1 MTDDSPGSARRPT
14 PQQRPAGSR
23 FAGHPRLGGHDA
35 AAGADTAGTS
45 WQGRHLTGSPFA
57 GDDGAPDAELRAA
70 LAELRD
76 ARGTAIAESAAQARL
91 VAVLRTARVF
101 APVEA
106 VAAQVDPG
114 DDERAHEGAG
124 LAREVVSDMAS
135 PVLTAP
141 DGRRAM
147 PVFSGM
153 DTLAAWRPAARPVP
167 VHAAEAAR
175 AAIEDSCDA
184 VLLDLGTDLGH
195 VLRLSQLWA
204 LAQDR
209 EWLPAHDDPVVQAAL
224 ARAVA
229 GRPDVVEAR
238 LDDGSVHAAGVTR
251 VVLTLPAG
259 LAPDQVRTLA
269 QAVGDALATD
279 PDVRIRVDDVAM
291 VLRSA

>member
-1 MTDDSPGSARRPT
+1 MTDDPRGPGGNAA
-14 PQQRPAGSR
+14 PAPGPAPSR
-23 FAGHPRLGGHDA
+23 FPGHPRLDGHDA
-35 AAGADTAGTS
+35 AAGTDTAGTT
-45 WQGRHLTGSPFA
+45 WQGRQVTGSPFA
-57 GDDGAPDAELRAA
+57 ADEGAPDAAVRAA
-70 LAELRD
+70 LADLRD
-76 ARGTAIAESAAQARL
+76 ARGTATAESAAEARL
-91 VAVLRTARVF
+91 VAALRLARVF
-101 APVEA
+101 APIEA
-106 VAAQVDPG
+106 VAARVD
-114 DDERAHEGAG
+114 EGGQGPDGGG
-124 LAREVVSDMAS
+124 LAREVVSQMAS

-167 VHAAEAAR
+167 VHAPEAAR

-184 VLLDLGTDLGH
+184 MLLDLGTDLGH

-204 LAQDR
+204 LAQGRD
-209 EWLPAHDDPVVQAAL
+209 WLPAHDDPVVQAAL

-229 GRPDVVEAR
+229 GRPDIVEAR
-238 LDDGSVHAAGVTR
+238 LGDGSVHAAGVTR
-251 VVLTLPAG
+251 VVLTLRAG
-259 LAPDQVRTLA
+259 LAPEQVRTLA